1 MGAYEGHFWCKP
13 LYLARWITSGS
24 LYLCVL
30 FRRHLISSVKQ
41 LTITTNSL
49 RTIAATGSCLDTVMC
64 TATCH
69 KSLHEKYVCRNLD
82 HVFLWIFTGN
92 CILMFCWK
100 SYLFSTT
107 CTPPFATLLMAQ
119 KKLTICLAT
128 NSRWRVITLE
138 YNFPKT
144 SVGIAQAALLRN
156 VWFS

>member
-100 SYLFSTT
+100 SYFFFHHLHTIVCHIINSSEEVNNLSGNKLQMKGDHIGIQLPKDICGDSSG
-107 CTPPFATLLMAQ
+107 CT
-119 KKLTICLAT
+119 
-128 NSRWRVITLE
+128 S
-138 YNFPKT
+138 
-144 SVGIAQAALLRN
+144 
-156 VWFS
+156 